1 MYRAATVI
9 LEPQLIGILEDY
21 MNQTHGKS
29 LNIQNITVHMPG
41 KRIESILL
49 AARSPVF
56 SAMFEH
62 EMEESRKNH
71 VEISDLDQEVMQE
84 MLAYIYT
91 GKAPTYRRW
100 PTPSCQQ
107 LIRCSQLHSHRV
119 HRQQYFGGA
128 FVGNHVHKTL
138 KLSNIQTLCKSL
150 VQTAQNRLP
159 HRDAELQ
166 QRTDILVNTFCM
178 FASCHNL
185 YDQNFIDEAQTFA
198 LGEYHFYDFI

>member
-1 MYRAATVI
+1 
-9 LEPQLIGILEDY
+9 

-100 PTPSCQQ
+100 PTPSYVANCTATVKKDFRSKTVPCVKELDSALQS
-107 LIRCSQLHSHRV
+107 IGV